1 MHITEQKDKKVK
13 ILCVT
18 HKSCEL
24 PKLDFL
30 VPIHAGRAVA
40 TEVSKDGVISNKT
53 LNWLLKNTIGDDT
66 GENIS
71 LRNRFYNE
79 TSAMYWAWKNY
90 EELGNPD
97 YIGLMHY
104 RRHFVF
110 NDEYYHKKWT
120 KGSDF
125 DKAMS
130 TISECFINEK
140 YLEKI
145 GLNNTRL
152 QNLIKNY
159 DLVVSY
165 PSQFNL
171 LDLSKTI
178 SIREDYDKNIPHV
191 KVEDF
196 DLMIDLIKN
205 KYPQYSNNIDNYIN
219 GSSKYMFQMFIM
231 KKELFFEYCEF
242 LFEIL
247 FEIEKKVDFSKY
259 EIYGVR
265 SLGYLAEIMLTIFL
279 ITRGSERNIKK
290 IERGITIVKYP
301 ETKEELDEKY
311 KNLKYDCFK
320 YLYYKIRYLFTINKS
335 EKERLKI
342 KYKNYKN
349 NNNFIKD
356 YNRNF
361 R

>member
-1 MHITEQKDKKVK
+1 MENNSKEKSVK

-18 HKSCEL
+18 HKACAL
-24 PKLDFL
+24 PNLDFL
-30 VPIHAGRAVA
+30 IPIHAGRAVA

-79 TSAMYWAWKNY
+79 TSAMYWTWKNY
-90 EELGNPD
+90 EQLGNPD

-104 RRHFVF
+104 RRHFVL
-110 NDEYYHKKWT
+110 NDEYYKQQWV
-120 KGSDF
+120 KGKDF

-130 TISECFINEK
+130 TISENFIDET
-140 YLEKI
+140 YLNRI
-145 GLNNTRL
+145 GLSTENL
-152 QNLIKNY
+152 QKLISEN
-159 DLVVSY
+159 DLIVSY
-165 PSQFNL
+165 PSQFDIVYPIDTAN
-171 LDLSKTI
+171 
-178 SIREDYDKNIPHV
+178 IRDDYAKNIPQV
-191 KVEDF
+191 KAKDF

-205 KYPQYSNNIDNYIN
+205 KYPEYSNNIDNYIN
-219 GSSKYMFQMFIM
+219 GFSKYMFQMFIM

-247 FEIEKKVDFSKY
+247 FEIEKSVDFSVY
-259 EIYGVR
+259 ETNGKR
-265 SLGYLAEIMLTIFL
+265 SLGYLAEIMLTIFT
-279 ITRGSERNIKK
+279 IIYEKQHNIKK